1 MTIGKTRREDIHLD
15 SENNILNFRGEI
27 ASVVHQYDRKHDI
40 ASTVINK
47 FCPELI
53 ETNKTNI
60 QNDKIILAK
69 KLEKFKMSKKS
80 NYFELIYEINNNS
93 MIVSLN
99 KPTF

>member
-1 MTIGKTRREDIHLD
+1 MTIGKTRRENIHLD

-80 NYFELIYEINNNS
+80 NLINFIF
-93 MIVSLN
+93 LN
-99 KPTF
+99 IFFSFILLIKNF